1 MKRIKNI
8 TIIGLGLIGGS
19 LALSLKKFNSGFNIT
34 GYDNIPEALSIAL
47 YRNII
52 DRAADNYED
61 AVKEADLVIIATP
74 VRLIVEVAN
83 QIKDKLKKGAILTDV
98 GSAKVNIVEKMNE
111 ILPPDVIFI
120 GGHPMAG
127 SENEGVLS
135 ARQDLFINAF
145 YVLTPTDSTRTEE
158 LALLHSLFTKI
169 GAKVITI
176 SPGEHDKIVSL
187 ISHLPHIIST
197 NLVAL
202 VDDRQKE
209 LNNLFK
215 LCAGG
220 FRDMTRIAASNPKM
234 WLDISF
240 ENKNEIINRMKISI
254 QKRIFNMTDED
265 KKEKFSRPM
274 EKNPNW
280 KGGKTYNYCKCGK
293 RIVENARC
301 CNKCRPRSGKD
312 NPFFEKHHT
321 VETKNELSKKRI
333 GKYNG
338 TQNIKFSVD
347 NVEYFSLGDAYNKL
361 KTPIPTILWRLKSKN
376 KRFENYKYI

>member
-1 MKRIKNI
+1 MKHLKNI

-19 LALSLKKFNSGFNIT
+19 LALSLKKFNNNFKIT
-34 GYDNIPEALSIAL
+34 GYDNIPEALNIAI

-52 DRAADNYED
+52 DRAAINYED
-61 AVKEADLVIIATP
+61 AVKDADLIIIATP
-74 VRLIVEVAN
+74 VRLIVDVAKE
-83 QIKDKLKKGAILTDV
+83 IKNKLKSGAILTDV
-98 GSAKVNIVEKMNE
+98 GSAKENIVKKMNE

-127 SENEGVLS
+127 SENDGVLS

-145 YVLTPTDSTRTEE
+145 YILTPTDKTRTEE
-158 LALLHSLFTKI
+158 LAILHSLFTKI

-209 LNNLFK
+209 LSNLFK

-234 WLDISF
+234 WIDISF
-240 ENKNEIINRMKISI
+240 ENKKEIINALDGYISYLIKFKENIIENNEEFIKNHYLQAKEARLNLPKFIDKDISKLYELRIGIPDKQGVLSEITLAISSSGVNIEDISI
-254 QKRIFNMTDED
+254 FHSTEIL
-265 KKEKFSRPM
+265 
-274 EKNPNW
+274 
-280 KGGKTYNYCKCGK
+280 GGGILKILIHG
-293 RIVENARC
+293 ENAGFVSREAL
-301 CNKCRPRSGKD
+301 
-312 NPFFEKHHT
+312 EKLGYE
-321 VETKNELSKKRI
+321 VSVKKVI
-333 GKYNG
+333 GEE
-338 TQNIKFSVD
+338 D
-347 NVEYFSLGDAYNKL
+347 
-361 KTPIPTILWRLKSKN
+361 
-376 KRFENYKYI
+376 